1 MYTTKGSS
9 GTVFL
14 GQVCVYVCLYVYTA
28 KMHVYIIKG
37 SSGTVLLDQVS
48 LHVYTCILLSKRLQT
63 HRVYVYVYACVCV
76 CMYMAKKYM
85 FAAQSS
91 LFVCVGWLHWCGCV
105 YVCVCVRWWVDGCAC
120 VYVRVCAA
128 LSTSARCVCTCICV
142 NMYACMYTYTYTS
155 ARSM

>member
-1 MYTTKGSS
+1 
-9 GTVFL
+9 
-14 GQVCVYVCLYVYTA
+14 
-28 KMHVYIIKG
+28 MHVYVTKRF
-37 SSGTVLLDQVS
+37 SGTVLLDQVS

-63 HRVYVYVYACVCV
+63 HRVYVYVYACLCVCMYMAKKV
-76 CMYMAKKYM
+76 YVYVYVPYTCMYMAKKYM
-85 FAAQSS
+85 FTAQSS

-120 VYVRVCAA
+120 VCVA